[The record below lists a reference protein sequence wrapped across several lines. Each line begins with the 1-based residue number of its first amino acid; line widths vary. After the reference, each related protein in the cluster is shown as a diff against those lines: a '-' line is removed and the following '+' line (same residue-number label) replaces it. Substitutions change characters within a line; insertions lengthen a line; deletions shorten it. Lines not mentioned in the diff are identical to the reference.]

1 MAPANETKKR
11 KTWVLF
17 IMIPLVTLLVAFLAF
32 SFFTKTFVF
41 AEEPRPVTTEFTY
54 PMEEII
60 VNLKN
65 GNHYLKTTIALGYG
79 LEDDLQKIEGKK
91 IQLQDAIIDILRG
104 KSSKDVIPVEKA
116 EGLKG
121 EIQNQANQYF
131 DEKIITDVFI
141 TEFLVQ

>member
-1 MAPANETKKR
+1 MAAANETKKR

-17 IMIPLVTLLVAFLAF
+17 IIIPLVTLLVAFLAF

-54 PMEEII
+54 PMEQII
-60 VNLKN
+60 VNLKD
-65 GNHYLKTTIALGYG
+65 GDHYLKTTIALGYG
-79 LEDDLQKIEGKK
+79 LEGDLQKIESKK
-91 IQLQDAIIDILRG
+91 IQLQDVIIDILRG
-104 KSSKDVIPVEKA
+104 KSSEDVIPVKKA
-116 EGLKG
+116 EDLKG
-121 EIQNQANQYF
+121 EIQDQTNQYF